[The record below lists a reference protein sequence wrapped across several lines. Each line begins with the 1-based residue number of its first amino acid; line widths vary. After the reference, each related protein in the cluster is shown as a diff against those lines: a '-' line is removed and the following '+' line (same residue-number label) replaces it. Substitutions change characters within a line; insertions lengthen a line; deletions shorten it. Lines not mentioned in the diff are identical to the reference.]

1 MSLVTSINTFF
12 GRITALRG
20 TRSLAVFFILSRLLR
35 SVRLWRQGRD
45 EEAGTWRTCP
55 LRVVLHPK
63 SCISRSHFASLS
75 IFLLVGIS
83 HAKAAD
89 VIMTP
94 SQQQNLGVSVAPV
107 GKGNL
112 FNSRNFPAEIT
123 VPVGQERVV
132 SAPQSGLI
140 DQLYIAAGQTVKK
153 GQPIAHLNSPELLS
167 LQRDYLQALTQHQLA
182 TKSLTRDTELLKDGI
197 IPQRRY
203 LETESMH
210 DEAGASLAQRKQAL
224 RLAGMADSAIAKLR
238 PESGMHPGITL
249 TAPMDGQVLEQMVT
263 TGQRVDLAMPLYRIG
278 KLNPLWLEIHAPLEG
293 LPFVKPGMLVTVPKL
308 QASGK
313 LIAVIRNVNKS
324 DQTLHLRA
332 EISKGAEKLSPG
344 QFVEAVISLGGEVQ
358 YYSVPKSALS
368 RQGADTLVFVQTKTG
383 FTPLKVKV
391 ISEQGSDAVVD
402 AQFKGDEKIA
412 VTGISAI
419 KGAWLGLGG
428 E

>member
-1 MSLVTSINTFF
+1 M
-12 GRITALRG
+12 RA
-20 TRSLAVFFILSRLLR
+20 
-35 SVRLWRQGRD
+35 
-45 EEAGTWRTCP
+45 P
-55 LRVVLHPK
+55 
-63 SCISRSHFASLS
+63 
-75 IFLLVGIS
+75 
-83 HAKAAD
+83 
-89 VIMTP
+89 P
-94 SQQQNLGVSVAPV
+94 SQSDGEGRSPPAQKATTWLTVAMAENGRV
-107 GKGNL
+107 ALEMLQKGGFDL
-112 FNSRNFPAEIT
+112 VLLDMEMPEM
-123 VPVGQERVV
+123 
-132 SAPQSGLI
+132 SGF
-140 DQLYIAAGQTVKK
+140 
-153 GQPIAHLNSPELLS
+153 
-167 LQRDYLQALTQHQLA
+167 
-182 TKSLTRDTELLKDGI
+182 
-197 IPQRRY
+197 
-203 LETESMH
+203 
-210 DEAGASLAQRKQAL
+210 
-224 RLAGMADSAIAKLR
+224 
-238 PESGMHPGITL
+238 
-249 TAPMDGQVLEQMVT
+249 QVLEQMVT

-344 QFVEAVISLGGEVQ
+344 QFVEAVISLGGDVQ

>member
-1 MSLVTSINTFF
+1 MRLI
-12 GRITALRG
+12 
-20 TRSLAVFFILSRLLR
+20 RLLGFF
-35 SVRLWRQGRD
+35 SCFLIGSAQAA
-45 EEAGTWRTCP
+45 E
-55 LRVVLHPK
+55 VV
-63 SCISRSHFASLS
+63 
-75 IFLLVGIS
+75 
-83 HAKAAD
+83 
-89 VIMTP
+89 MTA

-107 GKGNL
+107 SKGNL

-167 LQRDYLQALTQHQLA
+167 LQRDYLQALTQHKLVK
-182 TKSLTRDTELLKDGI
+182 KSLARDTELLKDGI

-210 DEAGASLAQRKQAL
+210 DEASASLAQRKQAL
-224 RLAGMADSAIAKLR
+224 RLAGMADSAIARLH
-238 PESGMHPGITL
+238 PESGMNPGITL

-263 TGQRVDLAMPLYRIG
+263 TGQRVDVAMPLYRIA

-313 LIAVIRNVNKS
+313 LIAVIRNVNKA

-332 EISKGAEKLSPG
+332 EISKGADKLSPG
-344 QFVEAVISLGGEVQ
+344 QFVEAVISLGGEAE
-358 YYSVPKSALS
+358 YFSVPKSALS
-368 RQGADTLVFVQTKTG
+368 RQGPDTLVFVQTKTG
-383 FTPLKVKV
+383 FRPLKVKV